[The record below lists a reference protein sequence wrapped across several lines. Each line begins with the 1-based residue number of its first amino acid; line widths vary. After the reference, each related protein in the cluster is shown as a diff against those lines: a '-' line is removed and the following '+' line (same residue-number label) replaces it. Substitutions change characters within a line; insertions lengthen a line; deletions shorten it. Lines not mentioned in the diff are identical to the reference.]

1 MAFIYFGNFL
11 KRLFSFFVGFEPEM
25 SIKEIKMLFGLFFFF
40 FFQALPTYSPI
51 YFSFTQ
57 SISYVHIRAY
67 SLSAYCVQCFPQCTS
82 MSQIDLCCSQGNKK
96 INRTKWQYLLYA
108 KLAVEN

>member
-40 FFQALPTYSPI
+40 FFKLYLPTHL
-51 YFSFTQ
+51 
-57 SISYVHIRAY
+57 SISHLH
-67 SLSAYCVQCFPQCTS
+67 SLSGMCTS
-82 MSQIDLCCSQGNKK
+82 GHIH
-96 INRTKWQYLLYA
+96 
-108 KLAVEN
+108 